1 MALFSFLS
9 QLFRA
14 SPADSAKNSEMTFLE
29 HLEELRQVLTKSLL
43 AYLFAT
49 ILVAAGITYLTDFLY
64 WPLEQALDRNVLEK
78 EGLILTSP
86 MAIFTLMI
94 QIVLFGG
101 FALALP
107 FMLYFLI
114 QFIAPALTP
123 QERRLLRPVCL
134 SILALFL
141 LGCGFSF
148 FLLVPAALSAAHQL
162 STAFGF
168 KTLWTADAYFN
179 LVVWMT
185 FGVGLTF
192 EFPLLLLLLVKL
204 GILRGSQ
211 LLSLWQYAL
220 VFFLVLSALITP
232 TSDPL
237 TFVILAIPLYVL
249 YLLTALFAHR
259 MQSRAENLEEA

>member
-1 MALFSFLS
+1 
-9 QLFRA
+9 
-14 SPADSAKNSEMTFLE
+14 MTFLE
-29 HLEELRQVLTKSLL
+29 HLEELRQILTKSLV
-43 AYLFAT
+43 AYLLST
-49 ILVAAGITYLTDFLY
+49 IVVAAGLTYLTDLLY
-64 WPLEQALDRNVLEK
+64 WPLEQALDPHILEK

-86 MAIFTLMI
+86 MAVFSLMI

-101 FALALP
+101 FALSMP
-107 FMLYFLI
+107 FILYFI
-114 QFIAPALTP
+114 VQFVAPALTP
-123 QERRLLRPVCL
+123 RERTFLRPVCL
-134 SILALFL
+134 STLALFL
-141 LGCGFSF
+141 LGAGFSF

-192 EFPLLLLLLVKL
+192 EFPLILLLLVKL
-204 GILRGSQ
+204 GILQGAK
-211 LLSLWQYAL
+211 LLSLWQYAF

-249 YLLTALFAHR
+249 YLLTALFAYR
-259 MQSRAENLEEA
+259 MDHPSWKIEEAVE